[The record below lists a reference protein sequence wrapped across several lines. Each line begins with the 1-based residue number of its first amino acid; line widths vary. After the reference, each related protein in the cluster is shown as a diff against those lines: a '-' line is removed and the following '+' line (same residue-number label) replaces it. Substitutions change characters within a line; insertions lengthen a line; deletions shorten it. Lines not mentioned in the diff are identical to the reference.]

1 MQLRLRVDT
10 GNGPYEV
17 DTNLFTIVSWERKYK
32 RKASDMA
39 QGIGMEDLSFLAYE
53 ASKQNGVIVPVVFDD
68 FIKSL
73 INLEVVS
80 EEPARPFPAAPGGE
94 DSPTS

>member
-10 GNGPYEV
+10 GNGPIEL

-39 QGIGMEDLSFLAYE
+39 AGIGMEDLAFLAYE
-53 ASKQNGVIVPVVFDD
+53 ASKQHGVVVPVVFDD
-68 FIKSL
+68 YIKSL
-73 INLEVVS
+73 VNLEVVS
-80 EEPARPFPAAPGGE
+80 EEPARPFSEAPTDE
-94 DSPTS
+94 D